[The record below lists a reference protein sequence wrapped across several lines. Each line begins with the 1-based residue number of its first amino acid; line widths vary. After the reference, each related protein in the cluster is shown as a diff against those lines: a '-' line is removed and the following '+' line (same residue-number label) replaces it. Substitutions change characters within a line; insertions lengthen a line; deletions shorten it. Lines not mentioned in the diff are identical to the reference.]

1 MGRRKRKPSGDP
13 VDGIL
18 LLDKPEGITSNDA
31 LQQARKLLGAQK
43 AGHTGSLDPI
53 ATGLLPLCFG
63 ATTRWSGYFL
73 GSDKR
78 YRATIRLG
86 ETTETGD
93 SEGEVVSTSKVSVT
107 EDELQEA
114 LQRFRGTYLQVP
126 PMYSAIKVDG
136 QPLYKLARQGK
147 NVEREAREVTV
158 KALDLVAFD
167 GRDVEITLQ
176 SSSGFYVRALA
187 TDLGETLGTG
197 GHVVALRR
205 LGVASLAVEDS
216 LTLKELAELPDYPDR
231 RARLGRVADAL
242 GHLPA
247 IELSTDAAFYLCRG
261 QNVRATNLP
270 KEGNVRLYSSSTGFL
285 GVGVVAEQGT
295 VAPERLASSGSKTG

>member
-1 MGRRKRKPSGDP
+1 MGRRKRKPSGDL

-114 LQRFRGTYLQVP
+114 LQRFQGTYLQVP

-197 GHVVALRR
+197 GHVIALRR

>member
-1 MGRRKRKPSGDP
+1 MGRRKRKPSGDL

-197 GHVVALRR
+197 GHVIALRR

-247 IELSTDAAFYLCRG
+247 IELSIDAAFYLCRG

>member
-1 MGRRKRKPSGDP
+1 

-114 LQRFRGTYLQVP
+114 LQRFRGTYLQIP

-158 KALDLVAFD
+158 KALDLGAFD

-197 GHVVALRR
+197 GHVIALRR

>member
-158 KALDLVAFD
+158 KALDLGVFD

-197 GHVVALRR
+197 GHVIALRR

>member
-1 MGRRKRKPSGDP
+1 MGRRKRKPSGDL

-158 KALDLVAFD
+158 KALDLGAFD

-197 GHVVALRR
+197 GHVIALRR

-247 IELSTDAAFYLCRG
+247 IELSIDAAFYLCRG

-285 GVGVVAEQGT
+285 GVGVVGERGT
-295 VAPERLASSGSKTG
+295 VAPERLASSGSKVG

>member
-1 MGRRKRKPSGDP
+1 
-13 VDGIL
+13 
-18 LLDKPEGITSNDA
+18 
-31 LQQARKLLGAQK
+31 
-43 AGHTGSLDPI
+43 
-53 ATGLLPLCFG
+53 LCFG

-107 EDELQEA
+107 EDQLQEA

-167 GRDVEITLQ
+167 RRDVEITLQ

-197 GHVVALRR
+197 GHVIALRR

-247 IELSTDAAFYLCRG
+247 IELSIDAAFYLCRG

>member
-1 MGRRKRKPSGDP
+1 MGRRKRKPSGDL

-93 SEGEVVSTSKVSVT
+93 SEGEVVSTRKVSVT

-114 LQRFRGTYLQVP
+114 LQRFRGIYLQVP

-158 KALDLVAFD
+158 KALDLGVFD

-197 GHVVALRR
+197 GHVIALRR

>member
-1 MGRRKRKPSGDP
+1 MGRRKRKPSGDL

-93 SEGEVVSTSKVSVT
+93 SEGEVVSISKVSVT

-197 GHVVALRR
+197 GHVIALRR

-247 IELSTDAAFYLCRG
+247 IELSIDAAFYLCRG

>member
-158 KALDLVAFD
+158 KALDLAAFD

-197 GHVVALRR
+197 GHVIALRR

-242 GHLPA
+242 DHLPA

>member
-158 KALDLVAFD
+158 KALDLGAFD

-197 GHVVALRR
+197 GHVIALRR

-242 GHLPA
+242 DHLPA

>member
-1 MGRRKRKPSGDP
+1 

-93 SEGEVVSTSKVSVT
+93 SEGEVVSISKVSVT

-114 LQRFRGTYLQVP
+114 LQRFRGTYLQIP

-158 KALDLVAFD
+158 KALDLGAFD

-197 GHVVALRR
+197 GHVIALRR

-247 IELSTDAAFYLCRG
+247 IELSIDAAFYLCRG

>member
-93 SEGEVVSTSKVSVT
+93 SEGEVVSTCNVSVT

-197 GHVVALRR
+197 GHVIALRR

>member
-1 MGRRKRKPSGDP
+1 
-13 VDGIL
+13 
-18 LLDKPEGITSNDA
+18 
-31 LQQARKLLGAQK
+31 
-43 AGHTGSLDPI
+43 
-53 ATGLLPLCFG
+53 LCFG

-158 KALDLVAFD
+158 KALDLAAFD

-197 GHVVALRR
+197 GHVIALRR

-247 IELSTDAAFYLCRG
+247 IELSIDAAFYLCRG

>member
-167 GRDVEITLQ
+167 RRDVEITLQ

-197 GHVVALRR
+197 GHVIALRR

>member
-93 SEGEVVSTSKVSVT
+93 SEGEVDSTSKVSVT

-158 KALDLVAFD
+158 KALDLGAFD

-197 GHVVALRR
+197 GHVIALRR

>member
-1 MGRRKRKPSGDP
+1 MGRRKRKPSGDL

-93 SEGEVVSTSKVSVT
+93 SEGEVVSTRKVSVT

-114 LQRFRGTYLQVP
+114 LQRFRGIYLQVP

-158 KALDLVAFD
+158 KALDLGVFD

-197 GHVVALRR
+197 GHVIALRR

-242 GHLPA
+242 VHLPA

>member
-1 MGRRKRKPSGDP
+1 

-197 GHVVALRR
+197 GHVIALRR

>member
-1 MGRRKRKPSGDP
+1 MGRRKRKPSGDL

-158 KALDLVAFD
+158 KALDLGAFD

-197 GHVVALRR
+197 GHVIALRR

-247 IELSTDAAFYLCRG
+247 IELSIDAAFYLCRG

>member
-197 GHVVALRR
+197 GHVIALRR

>member
-1 MGRRKRKPSGDP
+1 

-114 LQRFRGTYLQVP
+114 LQRFQGTYLQVP

-158 KALDLVAFD
+158 KALDLAAFD
-167 GRDVEITLQ
+167 RRDVEITLQ

-197 GHVVALRR
+197 GHVIALRR

>member
-93 SEGEVVSTSKVSVT
+93 SEGEVVSTCNVSVT

-197 GHVVALRR
+197 GHVIALRR

-242 GHLPA
+242 DHLPA

>member
-18 LLDKPEGITSNDA
+18 LLDKPDGITSNDA
-31 LQQARKLLGAQK
+31 LQQAKKLLGAQK

-63 ATTRWSGYFL
+63 ASTRWAGYFL
-73 GSDKR
+73 GADKR

-93 SEGEVVSTSKVSVT
+93 SEGEVVSTSEVSVT
-107 EDELQEA
+107 EGQLQET
-114 LQRFRGTYLQVP
+114 LRRFRGTYLQVP

-147 NVEREAREVTV
+147 NVERQAREVTV
-158 KALDLVAFD
+158 HNLELATFD
-167 GRDVEITLQ
+167 GRDVEVTLQ
-176 SSSGFYVRALA
+176 SSSGFYVRTLA
-187 TDLGETLGTG
+187 TDLGEGLGTG
-197 GHVVALRR
+197 AHVIALRR
-205 LGVASLAVEDS
+205 LGVASLVVEDS
-216 LTLKELAELPDYPDR
+216 MTLDELTELPDYPER
-231 RARLGRVADAL
+231 RARLAQVGDAL
-242 GHLPA
+242 NHLPA
-247 IELSTDAAFYLCRG
+247 VELSIDAAFYLCRG
-261 QNVRATNLP
+261 QSVRAASLP

-285 GVGVVAEQGT
+285 GVGVVDEPGM
-295 VAPERLASSGSKTG
+295 VAPERLVASGLKTA

>member
-147 NVEREAREVTV
+147 NIKREARQVTV
-158 KALDLVAFD
+158 KALDLAAFD
-167 GRDVEITLQ
+167 GRDVEVTLQ

-231 RARLGRVADAL
+231 RARLGGVADAL

-247 IELSTDAAFYLCRG
+247 IELSIDAAFYLCRG

-285 GVGVVAEQGT
+285 GVGVVAEQVT

>member
-158 KALDLVAFD
+158 KALDLAAFD

-197 GHVVALRR
+197 GHVIALRR

>member
-1 MGRRKRKPSGDP
+1 MGRRKRKPSGDL

-197 GHVVALRR
+197 GHVIALRR